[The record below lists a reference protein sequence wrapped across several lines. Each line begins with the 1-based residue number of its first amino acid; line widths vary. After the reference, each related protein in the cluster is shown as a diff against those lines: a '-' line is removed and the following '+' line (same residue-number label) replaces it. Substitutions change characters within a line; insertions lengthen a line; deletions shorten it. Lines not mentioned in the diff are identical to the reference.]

1 MHTYIYIHH
10 HHHHHHH
17 MTHQPTQIRTELT
30 GVVSGNN
37 LNHKASIIPSVFAK
51 LNLQNWKS
59 YSTDDTKFIHGTIT
73 RKKLLGVEEGRV
85 GGIRIHVQ
93 TRRGGRSRRF
103 RDLDQD
109 IKQKI
114 LLQSLTHN
122 KQRTVAYFNY
132 IRIYIYR
139 LHTRPQ
145 SHTNRNHTQTAIT
158 QTAITQTTITQTSIT
173 QTTITHKLTHS
184 HTDITQTD
192 IWLYA

>member
-85 GGIRIHVQ
+85 GAYEYMFKPDGADAAVV
-93 TRRGGRSRRF
+93 F

-109 IKQKI
+109 I
-114 LLQSLTHN
+114 N
-122 KQRTVAYFNY
+122 KRYYF
-132 IRIYIYR
+132 
-139 LHTRPQ
+139 
-145 SHTNRNHTQTAIT
+145 
-158 QTAITQTTITQTSIT
+158 
-173 QTTITHKLTHS
+173 KV
-184 HTDITQTD
+184 
-192 IWLYA
+192 